1 MTTTPRTITS
11 DGRPNLSGPV
21 RPDPAAIAAQLTGTR
36 QERRPRELAFVMAL
50 MLGVLVG
57 LVVLVVLLVDVAIDG
72 ASWLDGGFLTSLD
85 SRFAEK
91 AGILPAF
98 VGTLWLMVL
107 VAAFTLPLGVGAA
120 VYLQELAKPGRI
132 VRFIDLNVANLA
144 AVPSVVYG
152 LLGLAV
158 FVRGAGMGRTV
169 LAGALTLTLLLLP
182 IVVVATREALRA
194 VPDSIRQASLGVGA
208 TKLQTIRHHVLPSAI
223 PGIMTGMILGL
234 SRAIGE
240 TAPLITLGALT
251 YVSFVPSGPNDRFT
265 AMPIQI
271 YNWVSRPQEEFQHV
285 AAAGILLLLGV
296 LLTMNALAIWIR
308 GRYEGRRW

>member
-1 MTTTPRTITS
+1 MTTINAP
-11 DGRPNLSGPV
+11 
-21 RPDPAAIAAQLTGTR
+21 AQLPRPISGR
-36 QERRPRELAFVMAL
+36 GRVERRPRELAFVLAL
-50 MLGVLVG
+50 MLAVCVG
-57 LVVLVVLLVDVAIDG
+57 LATVGAIFVDVAMDG
-72 ASWLDGGFLTSLD
+72 AGHLDGQFISSLD
-85 SRFAEK
+85 SRFAAR
-91 AGILPAF
+91 AGIMPAL
-98 VGTLWLMVL
+98 VGTLWLMGL

-120 VYLQELAKPGRI
+120 VYLHEFAPRGRI
-132 VRFIDLNVANLA
+132 TRFIDLNVANLA

-158 FVRGAGMGRTV
+158 FVRTLGMGRSV

-182 IVVVATREALRA
+182 IVVVASREALRA

-208 TKLQTIRHHVLPSAI
+208 TRVQTVRHHVLPAAM

-251 YVSFVPSGPNDRFT
+251 YVSFVPSNPGDRFT

-271 YNWVSRPQEEFQHV
+271 FNWVSRPQAEFHEV

-296 LLTMNALAIWIR
+296 LLAMNGLAIWIR
-308 GRYEGRRW
+308 GRFER